1 MNYCPDTEQE
11 IQEMLSAIG
20 INSIA
25 NLFDS
30 VPEDMMT
37 KSFDLPAGLS
47 EIEVFEKLKKL
58 SRKNCYA
65 QDCICFLGG
74 GIYDHFIPAAVDAL
88 SSRAEFYTA
97 YTPYQ
102 PECSQGTLQAL
113 FEYQT
118 AICRITGMDVTN
130 SSLYDGGTA
139 LAEAALMAVRI
150 TGRKKILID
159 RHVNPFYLEVL
170 NTYLKNRDIE
180 LIIITSKS
188 DAIDRNLLKP
198 MLDESMACFIF
209 QNPNFF
215 GSIDN
220 YSDVSEM
227 AHEKGILS
235 VESVYPVSL
244 GLIQS
249 PGESGADIAAG
260 DGQSLGNTMS
270 FGGPSFGFIAAKR
283 QFIRQIPGRIVGE
296 TVDKN
301 GERCFVLTLQA
312 REQHIKRQKATS
324 NICSNESL
332 CALRAI
338 IYLSLIGN
346 SGFKKIAELNYNKTE
361 FAKGI
366 LSQIKGVRI
375 WNKNPTFNEFILELP
390 VNAADVVKKLLEK
403 NIIGGL
409 PLGSTFFNNYY
420 KNTDNLLLSAF
431 TEKRTKIEILSF
443 AEELEAVLWN

>member
-1 MNYCPDTEQE
+1 
-11 IQEMLSAIG
+11 
-20 INSIA
+20 
-25 NLFDS
+25 
-30 VPEDMMT
+30 
-37 KSFDLPAGLS
+37 
-47 EIEVFEKLKKL
+47 
-58 SRKNCYA
+58 
-65 QDCICFLGG
+65 
-74 GIYDHFIPAAVDAL
+74 
-88 SSRAEFYTA
+88 
-97 YTPYQ
+97 
-102 PECSQGTLQAL
+102 
-113 FEYQT
+113 
-118 AICRITGMDVTN
+118 MDVTN

-198 MLDESMACFIF
+198 MLDESMACLIF